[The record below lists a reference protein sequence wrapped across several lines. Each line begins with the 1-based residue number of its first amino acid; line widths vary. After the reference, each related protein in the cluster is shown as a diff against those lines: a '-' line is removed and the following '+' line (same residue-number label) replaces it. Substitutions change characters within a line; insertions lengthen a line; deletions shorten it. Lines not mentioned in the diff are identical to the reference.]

1 MVMERADSTL
11 SGMFMIPGQ
20 PGLSVLILVILLMLG
35 LYMGRSS
42 IHSLILKMTELIAS
56 AMNMA
61 AQSMGQAEKKL
72 RDRNREVLLEL
83 GQEQVERQLDR
94 EFFRVNTV
102 VERDLGR
109 YPALQRVIADQI
121 THIEEDYKNS
131 GQMLP
136 PTPEWIEAVE
146 AVAKLKLDHK
156 NNPLTANILDSIHE
170 ASVKHQ
176 KQVMKDY
183 RDSVGRRHRLLQGL
197 RPYWRRLTNTI
208 DEVGGTMKSLMDRAR
223 DIDTQM
229 ARYEEIRQGSE
240 KAERTLRS
248 SAGIQFVVSLFV
260 VLVAVGG
267 AIINFN
273 LIALPMSEMV
283 GATARIGGYQVADIS
298 AMVIILVEISMGLFL
313 MEGLRFTRLFP
324 VIGSMDDKLR
334 LRMIWIT
341 FTILFS
347 LACVESA
354 LAFMRDQIA
363 MDLSALRHSLSA
375 GGVAQA
381 VEVTG
386 VNNWIP
392 MVGQMVMGF
401 ILPFALTFVAI
412 PLESLA
418 NSTRSVFGD
427 LMALGLRAT
436 AFLLRLVGDIFK
448 HLGDGLTHFYD
459 VFIFVP
465 LWVEKTVLAQIRQHR
480 EKNDEPK
487 ITLTAHEVG
496 VEQVMK

>member
-1 MVMERADSTL
+1 
-11 SGMFMIPGQ
+11 
-20 PGLSVLILVILLMLG
+20 
-35 LYMGRSS
+35 
-42 IHSLILKMTELIAS
+42 
-56 AMNMA
+56 
-61 AQSMGQAEKKL
+61 
-72 RDRNREVLLEL
+72 
-83 GQEQVERQLDR
+83 
-94 EFFRVNTV
+94 
-102 VERDLGR
+102 
-109 YPALQRVIADQI
+109 
-121 THIEEDYKNS
+121 
-131 GQMLP
+131 
-136 PTPEWIEAVE
+136 VE

-229 ARYEEIRQGSE
+229 AKYEEIRQGSE

-448 HLGDGLTHFYD
+448 HLGEGLTHFYD

-465 LWVEKTVLAQIRQHR
+465 LWVEKTVLAQIHQHR
-480 EKNDEPK
+480 EKNDEPN
-487 ITLTAHEVG
+487 ITLTEHEVG